1 MNEYNIINIQEIIS
15 IKEGDS
21 YNGEIAV
28 FESNSTEDFSLSGK
42 TPVYVNAFS
51 YVIVISGKAVLNIDE
66 NKHALEENSICILS
80 PLHLTFFSDI
90 SDDFKCTFLCIHKD
104 FIDKIGVFNLKQR
117 IAKGI
122 NMHSMP
128 IAKINHMECCLLDEC
143 IKQIKKQI
151 LREAHIYHLEL
162 IQNALIKF
170 YLELDN
176 ILDNLTI
183 NYIPSNT
190 ARYRMM
196 LQDFISLLML
206 NFKTEHNVPFYAE
219 KMNIT
224 PQYLTSIIKRQT
236 GRTVNSFINELIYSE
251 ARNMLVST
259 KMSIQQIAVSL
270 NFADQASFSKFFK
283 RNSGI
288 SPQIFRERIR
298 KK

>member
-1 MNEYNIINIQEIIS
+1 
-15 IKEGDS
+15 
-21 YNGEIAV
+21 
-28 FESNSTEDFSLSGK
+28 
-42 TPVYVNAFS
+42 
-51 YVIVISGKAVLNIDE
+51 
-66 NKHALEENSICILS
+66 
-80 PLHLTFFSDI
+80 
-90 SDDFKCTFLCIHKD
+90 
-104 FIDKIGVFNLKQR
+104 
-117 IAKGI
+117 
-122 NMHSMP
+122 
-128 IAKINHMECCLLDEC
+128 MECCLLDEC

-151 LREAHIYHLEL
+151 LREGHIYHLEL

-176 ILDNLTI
+176 ILDNFTI

-270 NFADQASFSKFFK
+270 NFADQASVSYFFK

-288 SPQIFRERIR
+288 SPQIFRERIS